1 MASTVRYLLMK
12 RRLQLWLCWALC
24 RGTWGSRDWHPTSS
38 LFWAKWPLNQ
48 VLSPQE
54 PPAYGK
60 GVMGAASFTCPV
72 PSPTRRVSH
81 LLNARL
87 KKLKDLTRYGTWV
100 PQSHPTPRR
109 VSDPNAGAAA
119 GLPVPQGCKLPS
131 VLSDRGARCPLQHT
145 SVHCALSLTF
155 SALDSAG
162 IWNLSFFWTPF
173 WNPFLSPLQRQR
185 HETLCPPR
193 LLRLAGTHQVILP

>member
-1 MASTVRYLLMK
+1 MA
-12 RRLQLWLCWALC
+12 
-24 RGTWGSRDWHPTSS
+24 
-38 LFWAKWPLNQ
+38 F
-48 VLSPQE
+48 E
-54 PPAYGK
+54 PG
-60 GVMGAASFTCPV
+60 PV
-72 PSPTRRVSH
+72 PTRASCLWKRGDGGSQLHLPGPIPYTPCEPSPKRPP
-81 LLNARL
+81 

-100 PQSHPTPRR
+100 PKSHPTPRR

-119 GLPVPQGCKLPS
+119 GLPVPQGRKLPS
-131 VLSDRGARCPLQHT
+131 VLSDRGARCPLQRT